1 MSTKANDVYG
11 ADWTLITSDD
21 DELYN
26 NLLVVLELLDVR
38 YFNVFIVKFDC
49 LK

>member
-11 ADWTLITSDD
+11 ADWILIASD
-21 DELYN
+21 N

-38 YFNVFIVKFDC
+38 YFNVLIVKFDC